1 MLLHFEISNDSKSK
15 FYEDSG
21 NMLTS
26 SVSERVHHHHHLL
39 QIIKY
44 KIATVIFTMFRKPND
59 MQKMYVQSAENG
71 IQCTKYSHA
80 WHNV

>member
-1 MLLHFEISNDSKSK
+1 MLLYFEINNDSKTKS
-15 FYEDSG
+15 YEDSG

-26 SVSERVHHHHHLL
+26 SVSERVHHHHHL

-44 KIATVIFTMFRKPND
+44 KIATVIFTTLRKPNG

-71 IQCTKYSHA
+71 IKCTKYSHG
-80 WHNV
+80 